1 MMRRKK
7 NRFLLFWWSLIPGA
21 GQMYLGFMKMGVSLL
36 MMSALGIMIAGWLKI
51 GILSFIPI
59 VIWIYSFFHAN
70 NLGGL
75 SDEEFYQIEDVYLFG
90 LDGDNTKNI
99 KNSLAGKYRKAAA
112 LILILLGISMLWQVV
127 CDSLYE
133 ILGSELYNRYFRV
146 IARGIGNNVPRLIF
160 GIVVIWFGL
169 KLIQG
174 KKEELDLLE
183 KEEDKYHEKETGW
196 TTGIGQPPE
205 NAQTAE
211 TAGQTGNMQETEAAG
226 QTAENMQETGNVAPV
241 SETGQGQ

>member
-1 MMRRKK
+1 MMMRRKK

-36 MMSALGIMIAGWLKI
+36 VMGALGMMITGWLKI

-59 VIWIYSFFHAN
+59 VVWIYSFFHAN

-75 SDEEFYQIEDVYLFG
+75 SDEEFYQVEDVYLFG
-90 LDGDNTKNI
+90 LDGDNAENL
-99 KNSLAGKYRKAAA
+99 KNSLVGKYRKAAA
-112 LILILLGISMLWQVV
+112 LILILLGISMLWDVV
-127 CDSLYE
+127 CDILYK
-133 ILGSELYNRYFRV
+133 ILGNELYNRYFRNFAWGV
-146 IARGIGNNVPRLIF
+146 GDNVPRLIF

-183 KEEDKYHEKETGW
+183 QEEDKYHEKETGW
-196 TTGIGQPPE
+196 ATGIGQPPE
-205 NAQTAE
+205 NVQTA
-211 TAGQTGNMQETEAAG
+211 GNMQEMDTAS
-226 QTAENMQETGNVAPV
+226 QTVENMQEMDTAGQAAEKMQ
-241 SETGQGQ
+241 ETGQGQ